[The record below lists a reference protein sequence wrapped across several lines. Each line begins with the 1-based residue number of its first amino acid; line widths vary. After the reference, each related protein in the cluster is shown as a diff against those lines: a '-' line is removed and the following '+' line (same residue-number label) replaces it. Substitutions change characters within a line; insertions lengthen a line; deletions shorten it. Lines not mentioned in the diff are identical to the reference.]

1 MGLNGTDYIMT
12 LFRLL
17 LTASMLC
24 AVSTAAIAADPLL
37 EDEELIEEL
46 PNKKLE
52 RRGKRIKGPITA
64 VGAGAMLFASF
75 DENADYKINAAEFAA
90 GLTQAYASADKN
102 SSNSLSLFELEDWR
116 KAALGSLDAAP
127 GNLAFDKDYDQR
139 VTREEFDHALTYVFN
154 VNDKNSDGELAIS
167 ELVNVFEMPRRPV
180 FEEGEDPIE
189 RINRQG
195 RRDQQRRRGF

>member
-1 MGLNGTDYIMT
+1 MMT

-17 LTASMLC
+17 FTASLLF
-24 AVSTAAIAADPLL
+24 AVSTSAIAADPLL

-52 RRGKRIKGPITA
+52 RRGEHIKGPITS

-75 DENADYKINAAEFAA
+75 DTNADYAVNEIEFVAGRTQAFNAA
-90 GLTQAYASADKN
+90 DKDR
-102 SSNSLSLFELEDWR
+102 SKTLSLFELEDWR
-116 KAALGSLDAAP
+116 EAALGSLDAAP

-139 VTREEFDHALTYVFN
+139 ITRAEFDHALSFVFKAG
-154 VNDKNSDGELAIS
+154 DKNDDGVLAFS
-167 ELVNVFEMPRRPV
+167 EMVKVFEMPRRPV
-180 FEEGEDPIE
+180 IEKEESAID

-195 RRDQQRRRGF
+195 RQNQQRRRGY